1 LPDGLHLLFFVELS
15 SFHVLTMNS
24 TDPRIIAFAG
34 PPPSDIGLN
43 ANTAS
48 SDRAA
53 IIAVLILALLAISL
67 RFVARSIQRTKIHWD
82 DWVIILS
89 MVLVAGTAGL
99 AIAGKIFIQLLT
111 SPVRLAHML

>member
-1 LPDGLHLLFFVELS
+1 
-15 SFHVLTMNS
+15 MNS
-24 TDPRIIAFAG
+24 TDPRIIAIAG
-34 PPPSDIGLN
+34 PPPSDIDLN
-43 ANTAS
+43 ANTAT

-67 RFVARSIQRTKIHWD
+67 RFVARGIQRTKIHWD

-99 AIAGKIFIQLLT
+99 AIAGRIFTQLLT
-111 SPVRLAHML
+111 SPIWLTHGL